1 VSRTRIDPSP
11 TPADDPDQL
20 LIALAK
26 GGDAQA
32 YGRLVQR
39 YQGLVVRT
47 ARALGAGEVAEDAA
61 QDAFVAA
68 WEALDRFDDER
79 PFRPWIL
86 AIVTNGVRN
95 RQRAWRRRP
104 LVLQPYAEADQP
116 LAPAGDDIAMVRETR
131 RLLVAAI
138 GRLPERQQL
147 VVAYRYLLQLSEAET
162 ATALGWPAGTVKS
175 RLSRALDRLGQDPT
189 LTNLLDAP

>member
-11 TPADDPDQL
+11 TPADDSDQL

-104 LVLQPYAEADQP
+104 LVLQPYSEADQS
-116 LAPAGDDIAMVRETR
+116 LAPAGDDLAMVRETR

-138 GRLPERQQL
+138 ERLPERQQL

-162 ATALGWPAGTVKS
+162 ATALGWPVGTVKS

-189 LTNLLDAP
+189 LTNLLDAS

>member
-1 VSRTRIDPSP
+1 MSRTRIDPSP

-68 WEALDRFDDER
+68 WEALHRFDEGR

-104 LVLQPYAEADQP
+104 LVLQPYAEADEP

-138 GRLPERQQL
+138 ERLPERQQL

>member
-1 VSRTRIDPSP
+1 M
-11 TPADDPDQL
+11 
-20 LIALAK
+20 
-26 GGDAQA
+26 
-32 YGRLVQR
+32 
-39 YQGLVVRT
+39 
-47 ARALGAGEVAEDAA
+47 
-61 QDAFVAA
+61 
-68 WEALDRFDDER
+68 
-79 PFRPWIL
+79 
-86 AIVTNGVRN
+86 
-95 RQRAWRRRP
+95 
-104 LVLQPYAEADQP
+104 LQPYAEADEP

-138 GRLPERQQL
+138 ERLPERQQL